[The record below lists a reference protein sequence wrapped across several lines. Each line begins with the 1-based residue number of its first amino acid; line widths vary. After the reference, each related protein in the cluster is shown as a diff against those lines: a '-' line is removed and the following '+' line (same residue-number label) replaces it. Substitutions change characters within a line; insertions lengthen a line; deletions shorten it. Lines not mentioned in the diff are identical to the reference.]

1 MDHPGHQEHGMG
13 NAHPGAHGGHN
24 HGAMIA
30 DFRRR
35 FWVSLALTIP
45 ILLLSPLI
53 QRLLGLEAALAFT
66 GSSYV
71 LFALSSGVYFY
82 GGWPFLKGLFA
93 ELETRKPAMMTL
105 IALAISV
112 AYFYSSAVV
121 FGVQGEVFFWEL
133 ATLIDVMLLGH
144 WIEMKSVLGASGALE
159 KLVQMMPSEAHLV
172 TPEGMKDVPVAN
184 LQPQQPLDKR
194 RQKEDRNRQGQ
205 RYPKPPPEISDHGG
219 MAMTSVHSGVVMNGW
234 VRMRMGSR
242 TGDSRMVLL
251 MTRLVH
257 RVCPLHR
264 SRHTWPRVA
273 LQCALIKHV
282 ILIG

>member
-1 MDHPGHQEHGMG
+1 MG

-144 WIEMKSVLGASGALE
+144 WIEMKSVLGL
-159 KLVQMMPSEAHLV
+159 LAHW
-172 TPEGMKDVPVAN
+172 KN
-184 LQPQQPLDKR
+184 WCK
-194 RQKEDRNRQGQ
+194 
-205 RYPKPPPEISDHGG
+205 
-219 MAMTSVHSGVVMNGW
+219 
-234 VRMRMGSR
+234 
-242 TGDSRMVLL
+242 
-251 MTRLVH
+251 
-257 RVCPLHR
+257 
-264 SRHTWPRVA
+264 
-273 LQCALIKHV
+273 
-282 ILIG
+282 